1 MSVLIDPPAWHAHG
15 RAWSHLVSDTDLA
28 ELHAFASELGIPRR
42 AFEGDHYDIPE
53 ERYAAVVAAGA
64 LEVSGRELLRSLT
77 AAGLRMQKRLGDK
90 GIARQLAVP
99 LMSGAVADVD
109 LFASSRP
116 MDERRVFAA
125 MVFLRDAAGD
135 LAVVHSD
142 RRQEWGSPGGW
153 REGSES
159 VRDNAVREVSEETGI
174 DLRTDDLRPC
184 GYERF
189 RPVSGTPFVP
199 SGRDILQAYVATVP
213 LRRPSLSAQLDD
225 TTDRR
230 WVTPSEYGALCGH
243 LFWWPLAQRA
253 LELD

>member
-1 MSVLIDPPAWHAHG
+1 VSVLIDPPAWHAHG

-77 AAGLRMQKRLGDK
+77 SAGLRMQKRLGDK

-99 LMSGAVADVD
+99 LISGAVADVD

-142 RRQEWGSPGGW
+142 RRQEWGSPGVGVW
-153 REGSES
+153 GLNPSGQRGP
-159 VRDNAVREVSEETGI
+159 RAVRRRASTC
-174 DLRTDDLRPC
+174 TDDLRPC

-199 SGRDILQAYVATVP
+199 SGRVSCGPTWRRCRCVGHRSRAT
-213 LRRPSLSAQLDD
+213 RRHHGPAMGD
-225 TTDRR
+225 TQQ
-230 WVTPSEYGALCGH
+230 YGAL
-243 LFWWPLAQRA
+243 WPPLLVATGTTSARVN
-253 LELD
+253 